1 MSGYEYIENMGKY
14 NDEMDEVMNLLL
26 DEDPGEDWVKT
37 FEMSREIERAFPRY
51 EISYEINLFK
61 GNDVLLQISESRLVV
76 GNLLQLN
83 LPRLRGIKAFETFS
97 VTFEK

>member
-1 MSGYEYIENMGKY
+1 MSGDDYIENMIKY

-26 DEDPGEDWVKT
+26 DEDPGEDWLKT
-37 FEMSREIERAFPRY
+37 FEMSTEIERAFSRY
-51 EISYEINLFK
+51 EISYEMNLFK
-61 GNDVLLQISESRLVV
+61 DNNVLLQISESRVVV

-83 LPRLRGIKAFETFS
+83 LPRLRGIKEFETFS